1 MNPSRTMIAAAV
13 FLAVACPARAQG
25 PCDLVIKQAAQ
36 VMGAAAGQPERIKPT
51 PKIEICTVRSADRAA
66 DISLTIDTSGQAQQS
81 LATGK
86 MIAKMTKDPNQ
97 AMKEEPGLGNDAF
110 SLREKDKVFLMFGD
124 GARMLS
130 LRFGRDRG
138 ITDADVDR
146 ARQFAKQ
153 LLAAK

>member
-1 MNPSRTMIAAAV
+1 MIAAAA

-36 VMGAAAGQPERIKPT
+36 VMGVAAGQPERIKPT
-51 PKIEICTVRSADRAA
+51 PKIEICTVRSADRAS
-66 DISLTIDTSGQAQQS
+66 DLSLTIDTSGQAPQS
-81 LATGK
+81 LATAK

-97 AMKEEPGLGNDAF
+97 AVKEEPGLGNDAF

-124 GARMLS
+124 GGRMLS
-130 LRFGRDRG
+130 LRLGRDRG
-138 ITDADVDR
+138 ITESDVDR
-146 ARQFAKQ
+146 ARQLAKQ